1 MIISKKSL
9 PFLIPVAVG
18 VIVGVAVLLIKPSTG
33 KKLGDLIYS
42 SGIST
47 EGYSYAVNKAAPS
60 VVNIYVATLKEDY
73 STPAP
78 NSITSSASGVI
89 MDKHG
94 IIVTNYHV
102 VPSGNEPNKAIFVQT
117 RDGKVMKAFV
127 VGCDRRTDIAV
138 LTVSEDTTLTPITP
152 AKNEP
157 NIGDIA
163 LAIGNPN
170 NLGQTVTHG
179 IISAVSRSG
188 SGLLSKDQ
196 MNIRQGV
203 QALIQTDAPINQG
216 NSGGALVDTRGNLI
230 GINTASFS
238 GDNTYGIGFAIP
250 VKMVREVMDEILRHG
265 KVERGYLGISD
276 DETTALDSE
285 SGVRIGYVDPEGP
298 AFGILKIGDLITK
311 VDGYS
316 LQNVRELIDLVSK
329 SKPNTV
335 MNFEIKREGE
345 VKQEKVTL
353 AEDNTSVD

>member
-1 MIISKKSL
+1 MIISKKTL
-9 PFLIPVAVG
+9 PFLIPMAVG
-18 VIVGVAVLLIKPSTG
+18 IIAGVAVLLVKPSTG

-60 VVNIYVATLKEDY
+60 VVNIYVANLKDDY
-73 STPAP
+73 SSPDP

-138 LTVSEDTTLTPITP
+138 LNVTNATLTPITP

-188 SGLLSKDQ
+188 SGLLSKGQ

-203 QALIQTDAPINQG
+203 QELIQTDAPINQG
-216 NSGGALVDTRGNLI
+216 NSGGALINTKGNLI

-238 GDNTYGIGFAIP
+238 GDNTYGIGFAVP
-250 VKMVREVMDEILRHG
+250 VKMVIEVMNEILRHG

-276 DETTALDSE
+276 DDTTALDSE
-285 SGVRIGYVDPEGP
+285 LGVRIGYVDPEGP

-311 VDGYS
+311 VDGYNVK
-316 LQNVRELIDLVSK
+316 NVRELIDLVSK

-335 MNFEIKREGE
+335 LNFELKRDGK

>member
-1 MIISKKSL
+1 M
-9 PFLIPVAVG
+9 
-18 VIVGVAVLLIKPSTG
+18 
-33 KKLGDLIYS
+33 
-42 SGIST
+42 
-47 EGYSYAVNKAAPS
+47 
-60 VVNIYVATLKEDY
+60 
-73 STPAP
+73 
-78 NSITSSASGVI
+78 
-89 MDKHG
+89 
-94 IIVTNYHV
+94 
-102 VPSGNEPNKAIFVQT
+102 QT

-285 SGVRIGYVDPEGP
+285 NGVRIGYVDPEGP
-298 AFGILKIGDLITK
+298 AFGILKVGDLITK

-335 MNFEIKREGE
+335 MNFEIKREGK